1 MTSLSIFLNV
11 FYVNNMK
18 TYKPFKF
25 KIRKKP
31 TYKPIKYKKPKPF
44 KFKRGRWLKN
54 GTIQHMRVTES
65 GRRYWTPILIKHN
78 YTI

>member
-25 KIRKKP
+25 KIKKTP
-31 TYKPIKYKKPKPF
+31 TYKPIKYKK
-44 KFKRGRWLKN
+44 LK
-54 GTIQHMRVTES
+54 TLK
-65 GRRYWTPILIKHN
+65 LINVLNRPTKK
-78 YTI
+78 YLIISKSI